1 MNDNISN
8 LINSIGGLRISQTP
22 IQLESVINAINNMWI
37 GKCID
42 VIYTNNTDKMPFGIM
57 VVPVLTSS
65 NISSILI
72 GDSSFRIE
80 QYFVEFDSKL
90 FSSTLD
96 DEEIAAILLYNINQ
110 MVESNVIDR
119 LKETIDIYFATTGTQ
134 LKIQESIQYQ
144 QILAL
149 GFIDTLIKFTNCLY
163 LDRAIINDPYIDE
176 LGISDSFES
185 GVRKFYGDSD
195 YSTSNPPKLFILNW
209 CFLLYGDVEHQRI
222 PAINQLKRSKEINAS
237 YLYNKVINNAID
249 ALYKIDT
256 DKLYTESAVIAL
268 QEKMSFFQNMK
279 LNGLRSIEDD
289 FYEYVMV
296 ARNADTADEAM
307 YALRQ
312 INARLAIL
320 EDYIRNNELDDI
332 EKQRWT
338 DLYIKYRQ
346 IRDDLAKKK
355 IYNKRNYGVFFDYNQ
370 FDRDLD
376 ED

>member
-1 MNDNISN
+1 MNDNVSN

-22 IQLESVINAINNMWI
+22 NQLESVINALNAMGL

-42 VIYTNNTDKMPFGIM
+42 VIYTNNTDKMAFGIM
-57 VVPVLTSS
+57 VTPVLTSA

-72 GDSSFRIE
+72 GDSSFTIN
-80 QYFVEFDSKL
+80 QYFVEVDSKV

-96 DEEIAAILLYNINQ
+96 DEEIAAIMLYNISH
-110 MVESNVIDR
+110 MTASGLIDR

-134 LKIQESIQYQ
+134 LKIQESLQYQ

-163 LDRAIINDPYIDE
+163 LDRDIVNDPYIED
-176 LGISDSFES
+176 LGLSDSFES

-209 CFLLYGDVEHQRI
+209 CFILYGDVEHQRI
-222 PAINQLKRSKEINAS
+222 PAINQLKRSKQINAS
-237 YLYNKVINNAID
+237 YLYNKAINNAID

-256 DKLYTESAVIAL
+256 DKLYTEAAVAL
-268 QEKMSFFQNMK
+268 QEKMGFFQNMK

-320 EDYIRNNELDDI
+320 EDYIRNNDLDEM

-338 DLYIKYRQ
+338 ELYIKYRQ

-370 FDRDLD
+370 LDRDLD